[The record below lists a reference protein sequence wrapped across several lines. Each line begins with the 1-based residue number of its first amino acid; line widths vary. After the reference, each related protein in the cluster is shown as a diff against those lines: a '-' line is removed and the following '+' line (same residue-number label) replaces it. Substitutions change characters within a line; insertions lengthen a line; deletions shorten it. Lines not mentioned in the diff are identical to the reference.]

1 MQGAQNQAATG
12 HVDVDTNG
20 VAKRGMAAP
29 PKPRSLQAVL
39 QEATPDRKLLIVGP
53 GNEKLQDSRF
63 AIADIGDDYIAIRL
77 LGDELMVIPFSSLV
91 HVRAERTQVTLR
103 LR

>member
-1 MQGAQNQAATG
+1 
-12 HVDVDTNG
+12 
-20 VAKRGMAAP
+20 MAAP

-39 QEATPDRKLLIVGP
+39 QEATPDRKLLILGP

-63 AIADIGDDYIAIRL
+63 QIADIGDDYIAIRL
-77 LGDELMVIPFSSLV
+77 LGDELMVIPYSSLV